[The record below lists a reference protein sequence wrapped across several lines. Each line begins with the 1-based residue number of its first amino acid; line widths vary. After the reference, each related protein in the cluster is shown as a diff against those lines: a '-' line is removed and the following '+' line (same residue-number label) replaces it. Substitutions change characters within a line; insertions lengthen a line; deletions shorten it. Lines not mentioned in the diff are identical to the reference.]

1 MSQWA
6 IAVKQ
11 FGEQIG
17 MPELVLSATGQ
28 FAMQMASGRRIAA
41 EAVGDDFL
49 VYASDPVPY
58 EGPQRLLRAWR
69 RAYLTRLD
77 GRPVQMALRD
87 QDGLM
92 RLLAVVR
99 LQTDECSVHTL
110 HSAVNQVSSWLD
122 DTLNH

>member
-11 FGEQIG
+11 LGEQID
-17 MPELVLSATGQ
+17 MPELALSTNGQ
-28 FAMQMASGRRIAA
+28 FAMQMVSGRRIAA

-69 RAYLTRLD
+69 RSYVTRLD
-77 GRPVQMALRD
+77 GRPVQMALRE
-87 QDGLM
+87 QDGLL

-99 LQTDECSVHTL
+99 LQTNECSVYTL
-110 HSAVNQVSSWLD
+110 RAAIDQVSSWLD
-122 DTLNH
+122 DTTNY